1 MRRSPHGLLPITL
14 RGAWSLPIG
23 RARTQ
28 DEDRHWRAMVTWVSQ
43 AYRAADGHA
52 ARFARSK
59 LLRDP
64 VFRHVLREG
73 LIAPGATVL
82 DVGCGQGLLATC
94 LAAAAEAQCRGS
106 WPPGW
111 APAPAGARVVGLD
124 LSARQLHRAAVA
136 CRGAVRLAQ
145 ADMRSAVFP
154 VCDVVAFI
162 DTLHYLPLADQ
173 EGVLQRAVDA
183 LRPGGVLLLRVSDSS
198 SPLRWRLGLGIDRLT
213 RGLGGGGFEPV
224 HGRSLAAWRGAL
236 QTLGL
241 VVDCRAMN
249 GRLPFVN
256 QLLVGRRRG
265 ESADPASADG
275 HGGDHP
281 DDARSG
287 PTEDD

>member
-1 MRRSPHGLLPITL
+1 MRVDP
-14 RGAWSLPIG
+14 SLQRRTGSG
-23 RARTQ
+23 RETASIALADTRE
-28 DEDRHWRAMVTWVSQ
+28 EDHRWRAMVAWVSQ

-94 LAAAAEAQCRGS
+94 LAAAADAQRRGG

-111 APAPAGARVVGLD
+111 APAPAAARVIGFD
-124 LSARQLHRAAVA
+124 LSARQLQRATVA
-136 CRGAVRLAQ
+136 CQGATCLAQ
-145 ADMRSAVFP
+145 ADMRTAVFP
-154 VCDVVAFI
+154 ACDVVAFI

-173 EGVLQRAVDA
+173 EDVLQRAVHA
-183 LRPGGVLLLRVSDSS
+183 LRPGGVLLLRVGDSS
-198 SPLRWRLGLGIDRLT
+198 SPWRWQLGLGIDRLT

-224 HGRSLAAWRGAL
+224 HGRSLAAWRAAL
-236 QTLGL
+236 ETLELEVEG
-241 VVDCRAMN
+241 RAMN

-256 QLLVGRRRG
+256 QLLVGRRR
-265 ESADPASADG
+265 S
-275 HGGDHP
+275 
-281 DDARSG
+281 RSVW
-287 PTEDD
+287 PTAGN